1 MDINQ
6 VTENIKQKIALKEK
20 NRITQALIMTA
31 ASLIIDVNWTWVEK
45 FFKGENNWILLII
58 GFTVFLICLCLTWL
72 LTERS
77 KIVLIISFLVIL
89 LSYLF
94 IFNFTVKYLIV
105 SIIVFI
111 LFLIA
116 TFQAIKEKD
125 ENLHISCF
133 KIFKAGLPLIIT
145 GFALTLAAAF
155 YGSSYAHP
163 GPDIKIPR
171 QIYNAFISPLIAPIK
186 PQTVQPDGLKSAFLQ
201 ANPEILEQFDIKLK
215 GDESAEDIIYLLV
228 NKQITKLLQPFQQYL
243 PLILTIGFFSIVK
256 TIGFILMYIIIFLSW
271 MIFRILVSFG
281 AIKINVQPVVQE
293 IIEI

>member
-6 VTENIKQKIALKEK
+6 VTENIKQKISLKEK

-31 ASLIIDVNWTWVEK
+31 ASLIVDVNWTWVEN
-45 FFKGENNWILLII
+45 FFKGEKNWIWPIV
-58 GFTVFLICLCLTWL
+58 GFTIFLICLCLTWL

-105 SIIVFI
+105 SIIAFA

-125 ENLHISCF
+125 DNIHISCF
-133 KIFKAGLPLIIT
+133 KIFKAGLPLVIT
-145 GFALTLAAAF
+145 GFALTLAVAF
-155 YGSSYAHP
+155 YASDYARP
-163 GPDIKIPR
+163 ETDIEIPR
-171 QIYNAFISPLIAPIK
+171 PIYNAIIKPLITQISSQ
-186 PQTVQPDGLKSAFLQ
+186 QTDINNATLKVD
-201 ANPEILEQFDIKLK
+201 PKILEQFDIKLK
-215 GDESAEDIIYLLV
+215 GGESTEDIIYLLV
-228 NKQITKLLQPFQQYL
+228 NKQISKFLLQFQQYL
-243 PLILTIGFFSIVK
+243 PLILTIGFFSLVK
-256 TIGFILMYIIIFLSW
+256 SIGFILMYIVIFFSW
-271 MIFRILVSFG
+271 LIFRILVSFG